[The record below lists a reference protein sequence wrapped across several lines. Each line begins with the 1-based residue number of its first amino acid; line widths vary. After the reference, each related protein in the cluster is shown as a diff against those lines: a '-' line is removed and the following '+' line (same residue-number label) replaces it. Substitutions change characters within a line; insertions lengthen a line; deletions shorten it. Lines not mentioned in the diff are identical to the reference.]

1 MFNRLD
7 AIEEKYN
14 ELTKDLANPEILN
27 DFNKVKELSKE
38 QSDLEETVKT
48 YQSYKQAKNNL
59 EEAKIMENDPELRE
73 IALEEI
79 DNLTK
84 EIDKL
89 YHELEVLLVP
99 KDENDGKNVIIEIRG
114 AAGGDEEI
122 YLPET
127 YLECILIMPRPM
139 DGKLKS
145 FMLLKVPAEDIL
157 K

>member
-14 ELTKDLANPEILN
+14 ELTKDLSNPEILN

-48 YQSYKQAKNNL
+48 YQKYKQAKNNL
-59 EEAKIMENDPELRE
+59 EEAKVMENDPELRE

-79 DNLTK
+79 DNLTNV
-84 EIDKL
+84 IDKL

-99 KDENDGKNVIIEIRG
+99 KDENDGKNVIMEIRG
-114 AAGGDEEI
+114 AAGGDEANI
-122 YLPET
+122 FAGDLFRMYS
-127 YLECILIMPRPM
+127 YCRSKWLE
-139 DGKLKS
+139 D
-145 FMLLKVPAEDIL
+145 
-157 K
+157 

>member
-59 EEAKIMENDPELRE
+59 ER
-73 IALEEI
+73 
-79 DNLTK
+79 
-84 EIDKL
+84 
-89 YHELEVLLVP
+89 
-99 KDENDGKNVIIEIRG
+99 
-114 AAGGDEEI
+114 
-122 YLPET
+122 
-127 YLECILIMPRPM
+127 
-139 DGKLKS
+139 S
-145 FMLLKVPAEDIL
+145 
-157 K
+157 

>member
-114 AAGGDEEI
+114 AAGGAGRCNGRAEGVSGYSFHSGDS
-122 YLPET
+122 
-127 YLECILIMPRPM
+127 
-139 DGKLKS
+139 GKDPALKTGRHR
-145 FMLLKVPAEDIL
+145 
-157 K
+157 

>member
-59 EEAKIMENDPELRE
+59 E
-73 IALEEI
+73 
-79 DNLTK
+79 
-84 EIDKL
+84 
-89 YHELEVLLVP
+89 
-99 KDENDGKNVIIEIRG
+99 
-114 AAGGDEEI
+114 
-122 YLPET
+122 
-127 YLECILIMPRPM
+127 
-139 DGKLKS
+139 
-145 FMLLKVPAEDIL
+145 
-157 K
+157 